1 MMENIKNLQGLA
13 LLEYLCSLFGPT
25 GCEDEVAAKIKEIT
39 ADICDEVR
47 DIYPGGVLCK
57 INGAKSADG
66 TNKKILFS
74 AHMDEVG
81 FMIKSIDGDGYLKIL
96 TVGGIDAKVMCGRRV
111 IVAPWNA
118 SSDETKRVRGVI
130 GAKPVHLGGGDSVNV
145 DNMYIDIG
153 ATNKED
159 AEKYVKVGDFAVF
172 DSNFVRFGQD
182 NRMVKGKAID
192 DRLGCAVMCD
202 IAREM
207 FAIPQNK
214 RPNID
219 MYFAFTTREEV
230 GLSGALVAA
239 NVVNPDYAIV
249 LEATAVADIEGV
261 AKNSQVASQGGGGV
275 LSILDHGTIY
285 NREFFEFALKVG
297 GGKNIPCQV
306 KKFVSGANDAK
317 SIHTSGSGVKTIA
330 VSAPARYIHTA
341 SNVIRAEDYGHIKN
355 LVSAIVNELPT
366 AEI

>member
-1 MMENIKNLQGLA
+1 MENVKNLAGLE

-39 ADICDEVR
+39 ADICDEVT
-47 DIYPGGVLCK
+47 DVYPGGVLCK
-57 INGAKSADG
+57 VNGAKPKKG
-66 TNKKILFS
+66 EENKKILLS

-96 TVGGIDAKVMCGRRV
+96 AVGGIDAKVMCGRRV

-118 SSDETKRVRGVI
+118 SSDREKRIKGVI
-130 GAKPVHLGGGDSVNV
+130 GAKPVHLGGTDTVNI

-153 ATNKED
+153 AANKED
-159 AEKYVKVGDFAVF
+159 AEKYAKPGDYAVF

-202 IAREM
+202 VMREM
-207 FAIPQNK
+207 HSRPQK
-214 RPNID
+214 DRPNFD
-219 MYFAFTTREEV
+219 LCFAFTTREEV
-230 GLSGALVAA
+230 GLSGAVVAA
-239 NVVNPDYAIV
+239 NVVSPDYAIV

-261 AKNSQVASQGGGGV
+261 NKASQVAVQGDGGV

-285 NREFFEFALKVG
+285 NREFFEFALEVG
-297 GGKNIPCQV
+297 KAKNIPCQV
-306 KKFVSGANDAK
+306 KKFVSGSNDAK
-317 SIHTSGSGVKTIA
+317 SIHTSGGGVKTIA
-330 VSAPARYIHTA
+330 ISAPARYIHTA
-341 SNVIRAEDYGHIKN
+341 SNVIRAADYGHIKN
-355 LVSAIVNELPT
+355 LVTAIADEMT
-366 AEI
+366 EI